1 MSYLAIAATALTL
14 LCLFGIWWIYREVRP
29 LVMGGGPFVP
39 TSFETVQ
46 QMINAAKL
54 TPADNIV
61 DLGSG
66 DGRIVLEAVRT
77 LGCRGLGVEIDPGLV
92 RLSQTRAQE
101 MGLED
106 NATFVQQDFWK
117 TDLSSATVVF
127 LFQVPRAM
135 KRLDVLLKERLRPGS
150 RIVSNYF
157 IFPDWEP
164 LYQKGEVTVYRVSK

>member
-1 MSYLAIAATALTL
+1 MYYLAITVTVLVF
-14 LCLFGIWWIYREVRP
+14 LCFFGIWWTYRELRP

-39 TSFETVQ
+39 TKQRIVE
-46 QMINAAKL
+46 QMVESARL
-54 TPADNIV
+54 TDADVIV

-66 DGRIVLEAVRT
+66 DGRIIFEAVRT
-77 LGCRGLGVEIDPGLV
+77 SGCRGLGVEIDPQLV

-106 NATFVQQDFWK
+106 KATFLQQDFWK

-135 KRLDVLLKERLRPGS
+135 RRLDVELKKRLRPGT
-150 RIVSNYF
+150 RVVSHYF
-157 IFPDWEP
+157 GFPGWTPISEDKNVKVFLVP
-164 LYQKGEVTVYRVSK
+164 

>member
-1 MSYLAIAATALTL
+1 MYYLAIAATALTL

-77 LGCRGLGVEIDPGLV
+77 SGCRGLGVEIDPGLV

-135 KRLDVLLKERLRPGS
+135 KRLDVELKKRLRPGT
-150 RIVSNYF
+150 RVVSHYF
-157 IFPDWEP
+157 GFPGWTPISEDKNVKVFLVP
-164 LYQKGEVTVYRVSK
+164 